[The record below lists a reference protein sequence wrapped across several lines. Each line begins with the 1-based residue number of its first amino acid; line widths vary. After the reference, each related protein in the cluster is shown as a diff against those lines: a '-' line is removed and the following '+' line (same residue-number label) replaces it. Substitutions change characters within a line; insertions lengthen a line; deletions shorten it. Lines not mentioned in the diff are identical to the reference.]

1 MADEKVSSWF
11 VPQNILDLVSPKE
24 AEAAASQA
32 RNTFLMGLLSG
43 DVGAAYNNAQ
53 NQGYNTLSHGAA
65 LQEAKRKQV
74 ELDNLN
80 QLKGSAYDFPQAG
93 PVKTLDTGR
102 ELAGPSQPL
111 PPVFNPQKILNNPMA
126 PFVDQTHLK
135 TLMENF
141 GPQIEFVN
149 GMAVNKRTVAPGT
162 MIPKVA
168 ENQTLVADPSAPGG
182 YRTGVIPGA
191 ASAVSQLEGAG
202 AFARENAKASFKLSP
217 VTAPDGSTLYLTDKQ
232 IATAATNNQPF
243 KANLSPLQQGV
254 QQADASLY
262 KTYREDSQNKALSAP
277 DRRLSAET
285 VYALADRL
293 DGNKLTPLKAEVT
306 AYAKA
311 FGLTGPEADTLL
323 GDVALFNKARAV
335 KNLQGLSSIKGNANE
350 AELATVSSAS
360 YNIAD
365 PKAQTKF
372 NSALEIAIANKDE
385 ARDKFIQQYKGDPK
399 ELGVAWAQAPEN
411 VRVYR
416 DPKVVNFIADQVKEG
431 KTLPAGFE
439 VIEYNK
445 KRHVVFPDG
454 TNAVL
459 K

>member
-1 MADEKVSSWF
+1 MAEPVTSWF

-24 AEAAASQA
+24 AEAAATQA
-32 RNTFLMGLLSG
+32 RNTFITGLLSG
-43 DVGAAYNNAQ
+43 DIGAAYNNAQ

-74 ELDNLN
+74 QLDRLN
-80 QLKGSAYDFPQAG
+80 QLTGEAYDYPN
-93 PVKTLDTGR
+93 PVMPVSSNGT
-102 ELAGPSQPL
+102 ELAGPGVPQK
-111 PPVFNPQKILNNPMA
+111 PVFNPQRILSNPMA
-126 PFVDQTHLK
+126 PFVDQTSLK
-135 TLMENF
+135 NLMENF

-149 GMAVNKRTVAPGT
+149 GMAVNKRNVVPGT

-168 ENQTLVADPSAPGG
+168 ENQTLIADPSAPGG

-191 ASAVSQLEGAG
+191 ANAVSQLEGAG
-202 AFARENAKASFKLSP
+202 AYAREGAKASFKLSP

-232 IATAATNNQPF
+232 IAAAATSNQPF
-243 KANLSPLQQGV
+243 KSGLSPLQQGV
-254 QQADASLY
+254 QKADAELY
-262 KTYREDSQNKALSAP
+262 GAYRTDSQNKALSAP

-285 VYALADRL
+285 VYALADRI

-323 GDVALFNKARAV
+323 GDVALFNKSRAT

-372 NSALEIAIANKDE
+372 NSAIEIAIANKDE

-399 ELGVAWAQAPEN
+399 ELGLAWAQSPEN
-411 VRVYR
+411 IRIYR